1 MNYVKQAFS
10 ISDETKK
17 MAVEIYKESVK
28 EIVHKD
34 YTALDNDAHV
44 ELSAI
49 FGVKWVNITNKSND
63 LVWASPSMY
72 AQANI
77 AFNYANL
84 LYCKQPKFIEL
95 AKELV
100 NDIERVKYDEL
111 DAIASQ
117 MNCILTATTTE
128 EIMKSLVLN

>member
-10 ISDETKK
+10 ISDDAKK
-17 MAVEIYKESVK
+17 MALEIYKESLK
-28 EIVHKD
+28 EMVRKE
-34 YTALDNDAHV
+34 YTALDNDSHV

-49 FGVKWVNITNKSND
+49 FGVKWMAIINKSSS

-84 LYCKQPKFIEL
+84 LYCKKPKFIEL

-100 NDIERVKYDEL
+100 NDIERVKDDKL

-117 MNCILTATTTE
+117 MNCILTATVDFPVKWT
-128 EIMKSLVLN
+128 V

>member
-17 MAVEIYKESVK
+17 MALEIYKESVK
-28 EIVHKD
+28 EMVHKK
-34 YTALDNDAHV
+34 YRALDNDAHV

-49 FGVKWVNITNKSND
+49 FGIKWMAINKSNN
-63 LVWASPSMY
+63 LTWASPSMY
-72 AQANI
+72 AKANI
-77 AFNYANL
+77 AFNYANFP
-84 LYCKQPKFIEL
+84 YCKKPKFIEL

-100 NDIERVKYDEL
+100 VDAERVKEVEL

-128 EIMKSLVLN
+128 KIMRSLTLS